1 MSFPLPAEE
10 KGFRSLLCHYT
21 MACRCYAGG
30 ACNGVLHE
38 LYIVF
43 YIIFYQCCMFAWEGG
58 GGGGGEMETVFV
70 RKIVSIVKS
79 YLNNGDSC
87 ISGEPTIIDCSLPS
101 VDTNDSHFLKF

>member
-38 LYIVF
+38 LKYFYIVF

-58 GGGGGEMETVFV
+58 GGGGGGWDGNSLYAE
-70 RKIVSIVKS
+70 
-79 YLNNGDSC
+79 DSVH
-87 ISGEPTIIDCSLPS
+87 SKELP
-101 VDTNDSHFLKF
+101 